1 MSADAGGLPE
11 KQLADID
18 GLIAKAVKAL
28 IILAM
33 GEDAIVPALA
43 NANSKNIAVI
53 GYNRLDRSAGRFP
66 HHL

>member
-43 NANSKNIAVI
+43 NSKNIAVI

>member
-28 IILAM
+28 IILVM
-33 GEDAIVPALA
+33 REDAIVPALA
-43 NANSKNIAVI
+43 NANSKNIPVI
-53 GYNRLDRSAGRFP
+53 GYNCLDRSAGRFP